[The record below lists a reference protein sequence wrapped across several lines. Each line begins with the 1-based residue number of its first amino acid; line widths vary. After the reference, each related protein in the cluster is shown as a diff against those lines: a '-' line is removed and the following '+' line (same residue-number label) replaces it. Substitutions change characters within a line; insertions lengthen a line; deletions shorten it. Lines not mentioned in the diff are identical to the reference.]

1 MKEGSAMTQV
11 YLVWYTPTNQTIE
24 ALWGV
29 YANRKNAERT
39 ADFILLNH
47 YGTNIKIN
55 EEEIMDA
62 E

>member
-1 MKEGSAMTQV
+1 MTQV

-55 EEEIMDA
+55 KEEVMDA